1 MTWRHSAAAARGL
14 LFSNNIILMS
24 CSPTFFWVIKVK
36 NTTFP
41 TVKNEHHIANHH
53 QSPPITHQS
62 PPKYGANHLPITSE
76 IDRIWPW
83 HDSENLQ
90 QFSSDCAVSCL
101 PSFFLLFFFV
111 VLCHTPSF
119 ASLIHVPPFAVALFT
134 GFLWCLDVVWALFW
148 FVFPSLVDVETII
161 RSYLRFKPVP
171 DTQLRQRLVKWITSK
186 TVQSS
191 R

>member
-41 TVKNEHHIANHH
+41 RVKNEHHIANHH

-90 QFSSDCAVSCL
+90 KFSSDCARTCALSPWL
-101 PSFFLLFFFV
+101 SRRPSKV
-111 VLCHTPSF
+111 H
-119 ASLIHVPPFAVALFT
+119 ALRRQY
-134 GFLWCLDVVWALFW
+134 
-148 FVFPSLVDVETII
+148 TI
-161 RSYLRFKPVP
+161 
-171 DTQLRQRLVKWITSK
+171 TK
-186 TVQSS
+186 TVGEECKRFWGWGSIWKIATNIYLFHCYANEGLHGLCI
-191 R
+191 

>member
-41 TVKNEHHIANHH
+41 TVTNEHHIANHH

-76 IDRIWPW
+76 IDHIWPW

-90 QFSSDCAVSCL
+90 KFSSDCAVSSPL
-101 PSFFLLFFFV
+101 FFL
-111 VLCHTPSF
+111 
-119 ASLIHVPPFAVALFT
+119 ALFLCGSLSHSVICILNSCSPVRCCSVHWLSMVS
-134 GFLWCLDVVWALFW
+134 GFCLS
-148 FVFPSLVDVETII
+148 FVLVCFPVAGRCGNNHT
-161 RSYLRFKPVP
+161 
-171 DTQLRQRLVKWITSK
+171 
-186 TVQSS
+186 
-191 R
+191 

>member
-1 MTWRHSAAAARGL
+1 
-14 LFSNNIILMS
+14 MS
-24 CSPTFFWVIKVK
+24 ITSPI
-36 NTTFP
+36 TT
-41 TVKNEHHIANHH
+41 NHH

-90 QFSSDCAVSCL
+90 KFSSDCAVSCL

-134 GFLWCLDVVWALFW
+134 GFLWCLDFVWALFW